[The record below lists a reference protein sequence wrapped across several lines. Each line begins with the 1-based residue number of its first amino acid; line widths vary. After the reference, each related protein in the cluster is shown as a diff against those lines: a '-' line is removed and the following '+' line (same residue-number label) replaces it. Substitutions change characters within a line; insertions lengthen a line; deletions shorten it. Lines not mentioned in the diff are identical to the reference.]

1 MICERLGYKSDQLA
15 DLWKALIPFESL
27 EAILSSRGDDEIRM
41 YPVFERDPLPLE
53 ESAVER
59 IDYAVMQE
67 VVAGALSTITPRE
80 EMVVKLRYGLED
92 GEEHTLEEV
101 GQVFKVTRE
110 RIRQIEKKA
119 IRKLRHP
126 SRSRKLKVFW
136 CDIIPI
142 NAKEKN
148 HTPEVK
154 AASDSDSSKEQSYEQ
169 EERPDETAKLEEKNN
184 PPVIPDT
191 GEEKKEIEGQA
202 LEEVQPGRDLGIV
215 NATMFSAWLKEEGIN
230 KAASKAIL
238 AAVNKADAF
247 AYVHGIPAA
256 CLYGVKSLKDAR
268 MAIYAMNA
276 NHEFEIQE
284 KAAAINLRKF
294 GVHYMNFVKRML
306 SKNPLVL
313 GKQTRVNVSCE
324 APRNDIKPG
333 GGSSQGNPNIH
344 SVAQNPS
351 AKREGSLLA
360 AVLDEGLSY
369 LDNRAKGGCLWV
381 FGGSEITQK
390 IQKIEKKANVG
401 FRFKKDG
408 PAHTNRPAWWTKGL
422 PVRGSGI
429 DSTAFV
435 LPEYERR
442 KKNT

>member
-1 MICERLGYKSDQLA
+1 
-15 DLWKALIPFESL
+15 L

-80 EMVVKLRYGLED
+80 EMVIKLRYGLED

-136 CDIIPI
+136 GDMIPI

-148 HTPEVK
+148 PTPEVK
-154 AASDSDSSKEQSYEQ
+154 AASDSDSLTEKGSKEQSYEQ
-169 EERPDETAKLEEKNN
+169 EERPDETAKLEEKTN

-191 GEEKKEIEGQA
+191 GEEKEEIEGQA
-202 LEEVQPGRDLGIV
+202 PEEVQPGRDLGIV
-215 NATMFSAWLKEEGIN
+215 NATMFSAWLKEEGID

-268 MAIYAMNA
+268 MAIYAINA
-276 NHEFEIQE
+276 NREFEIQE

-306 SKNPLVL
+306 SKKPDQCKIV
-313 GKQTRVNVSCE
+313 GVSRV
-324 APRNDIKPG
+324 
-333 GGSSQGNPNIH
+333 
-344 SVAQNPS
+344 
-351 AKREGSLLA
+351 
-360 AVLDEGLSY
+360 
-369 LDNRAKGGCLWV
+369 RA
-381 FGGSEITQK
+381 
-390 IQKIEKKANVG
+390 
-401 FRFKKDG
+401 
-408 PAHTNRPAWWTKGL
+408 
-422 PVRGSGI
+422 
-429 DSTAFV
+429 
-435 LPEYERR
+435 
-442 KKNT
+442 